1 MQRAAESQAQKDVC
15 REEFCG
21 TKIGAT
27 AGEQPTEA
35 DIIKLNT
42 NENPYPPAPGVADA
56 LAELLT
62 EQLRLYPEPDAGRL
76 ASALAKRYGVAK
88 EQIFIGTG
96 SDDVL
101 GMAFLTCFAGAAHA
115 KQLGQAVEE
124 HMVLFPDIT
133 YSFYPVWAELFGIP
147 YRRPALDEGFRI
159 RKEDYFVPN
168 GGIVLANPNAP
179 TSIAEDAAVI
189 EDIIRHNPESV
200 VIVDEAYV
208 DFGAESV
215 LPLVEKYENL
225 LVVQTFSKSRSMA
238 GMRIGFAVGSR
249 TLIAAMQAVRNSYNS
264 YPMSLPAILCGVAAV
279 EDEAYFAQTTAAI
292 IKTREASAVRL
303 KQLGF
308 TVLPSK
314 TNFLFVSHKAVLA
327 EELFERLR
335 EKHIYVRYFRQERI
349 QNYLRITVGTDAQM
363 EHFFEVLTTLVS

>member
-1 MQRAAESQAQKDVC
+1 MGDWKANLRAATPYVP
-15 REEFCG
+15 
-21 TKIGAT
+21 
-27 AGEQPTEA
+27 GEQPREA

-42 NENPYPPAPGVADA
+42 NENPYPPAPAVADV
-56 LAELLT
+56 LAAFST
-62 EQLRLYPEPDAGRL
+62 EQLRLYPEPDAGKL

-88 EQIFIGTG
+88 EQIFIGVG

-101 GMAFLTCFAGAAHA
+101 GMAFLTCFAGAARA

-124 HMVLFPDIT
+124 KAVLFPDIT

-147 YRRPALDEGFRI
+147 YRRPKLNEEFRI

-179 TSIAEDAAVI
+179 TSIAEDTAVI

-264 YPMSLPAILCGVAAV
+264 YPMSLPAVLCGVAAV
-279 EDEAYFAQTTAAI
+279 EDEAYFVQTTAAI
-292 IKTREASAVRL
+292 IKTREASAVSL

-314 TNFLFVSHKAVLA
+314 TNFLFASHKAVPA
-327 EELFERLR
+327 EELFEKLR
-335 EKHIYVRYFRQERI
+335 AEHIYVRYFRQERI
-349 QNYLRITVGTDAQM
+349 QNYLRITIGTDAEM
-363 EHFFEVLTTLVS
+363 ERFFEVLTTLLS

>member
-1 MQRAAESQAQKDVC
+1 MGDWKANLRV
-15 REEFCG
+15 
-21 TKIGAT
+21 AT
-27 AGEQPTEA
+27 PYVPGEQPREA
-35 DIIKLNT
+35 GIIKLNT
-42 NENPYPPAPGVADA
+42 NENPYPPAPGVAAA
-56 LAELLT
+56 LAALST
-62 EQLRLYPEPDAGRL
+62 EQLRLYPEPDAGKL
-76 ASALAKRYGVAK
+76 ADVLAKRYGVAK
-88 EQIFIGTG
+88 EQIFIGVG

-101 GMAFLTCFAGAAHA
+101 GMAFLTCFAGAARA

-124 HMVLFPDIT
+124 KAVLFPDIT
-133 YSFYPVWAELFGIP
+133 YSFYPVWADLFGIP
-147 YRRPALDEGFRI
+147 YRRPALDEEFRI

-168 GGIVLANPNAP
+168 GGVVLANPNAP
-179 TSIAEDAAVI
+179 TSIAEEPAAI
-189 EDIIRHNPESV
+189 EDIIRHNAGSV

-215 LPLVEKYENL
+215 LPLVQKYDNL

-249 TLIAAMQAVRNSYNS
+249 TLIDALKAVRNSYNS

-292 IKTREASAVRL
+292 IKTREASAARL

-314 TNFLFVSHKAVLA
+314 TNFLFVSHKAVPA
-327 EELFERLR
+327 EELFEKLR
-335 EKHIYVRYFRQERI
+335 AKHIYVRYFRQERI
-349 QNYLRITVGTDAQM
+349 QDYLRITVGTDAEM
-363 EHFFEVLTTLVS
+363 ERFFEVLAALLS